1 MHGRDPAFEPADVQM
16 RAGEIDLI
24 PFEVLQTIALIAIAL
39 FAYIAIRIGD
49 GHWKPWASR

>member
-1 MHGRDPAFEPADVQM
+1 M
-16 RAGEIDLI
+16 
-24 PFEVLQTIALIAIAL
+24 QTIALIAIAL